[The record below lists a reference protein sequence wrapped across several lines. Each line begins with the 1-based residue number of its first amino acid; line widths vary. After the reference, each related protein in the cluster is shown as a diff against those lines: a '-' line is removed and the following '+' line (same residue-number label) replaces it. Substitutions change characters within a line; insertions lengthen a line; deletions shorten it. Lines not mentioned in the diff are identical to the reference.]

1 MREIKLNDIADSL
14 IIFNKITFDR
24 LLKSE
29 TPADS
34 IALYTFYYYTAKW
47 QGTNQPKCTTAYVA
61 NGLKWSE
68 SRVRKAKKELLDIG
82 LVEDITSKDES
93 GKIIGHFVKVNY
105 FSLSTLKET
114 HTIENPQCGI
124 PDTVE
129 KLETNALKEYIKC
142 LKKEIEMLKNNKESK
157 KEKSNP
163 QNSFDE
169 IFKGYTQNEETLRG
183 DKNVQNRGDKNVPHN
198 NTSIN
203 NNIPVFFEKEK
214 QADELFER
222 LWKEYPNKKGKADVY
237 KTNKLEL
244 LKFGYDKLSRA
255 IKNYDKSVVDKKFLM
270 YGSRFFKTGF
280 LDYLETKEET
290 SYSNIRRI

>member
-1 MREIKLNDIADSL
+1 MQEIKLNDIADSL

-24 LLKSE
+24 ILKSE
-29 TPADS
+29 TPSDS

-124 PDTVE
+124 HDTVE

-142 LKKEIEMLKNNKESK
+142 LKKEIEMLKNNNLSEREEKENFDIINEYK
-157 KEKSNP
+157 KICVSLPQTITLSPLLKSNIKTIE
-163 QNSFDE
+163 NKYSFDK
-169 IFKGYTQNEETLRG
+169 IKKVFKKAEASDFLKGSKGFKANFDWLMKDSNFAKVLDGNYDN
-183 DKNVQNRGDKNVPHN
+183 
-198 NTSIN
+198 
-203 NNIPVFFEKEK
+203 K
-214 QADELFER
+214 QAAKSAYDLSVAE
-222 LWKEYPNKKGKADVY
+222 KMM
-237 KTNKLEL
+237 LEE
-244 LKFGYDKLSRA
+244 
-255 IKNYDKSVVDKKFLM
+255 M
-270 YGSRFFKTGF
+270 
-280 LDYLETKEET
+280 
-290 SYSNIRRI
+290 

>member
-82 LVEDITSKDES
+82 LVEDITSKDEG

-105 FSLSTLKET
+105 FSLSTPKEN
-114 HTIENPQCGI
+114 HTIENPQCGTT
-124 PDTVE
+124 DTVE
-129 KLETNALKEYIKC
+129 KLETNALYNNKNALDNYNKC
-142 LKKEIEMLKNNKESK
+142 LKKDNEM
-157 KEKSNP
+157 
-163 QNSFDE
+163 
-169 IFKGYTQNEETLRG
+169 LRG

-203 NNIPVFFEKEK
+203 NTSINNNIPVFFEKEK
-214 QADELFER
+214 QADELFEK
-222 LWKEYPNKKGKADVY
+222 LWKEYPNKKGKADVH

-244 LKFGYDKLSRA
+244 LKFGYEKLSRA
-255 IKNYDKSVVDKKFLM
+255 IKNYDKSVADKKFLM

-290 SYSNIRRI
+290 SYSKYRRL

>member
-1 MREIKLNDIADSL
+1 MQEIKLNDIADSL

-24 LLKSE
+24 FLKSE

-105 FSLSTLKET
+105 LSLSTLKET

-124 PDTVE
+124 HDTVE

-142 LKKEIEMLKNNKESK
+142 LKTEIEMLKNNNIEKNK
-157 KEKSNP
+157 KENPKDDIIKIFNELCISLPKVKTITETRKKAAKSIAKKYSVE
-163 QNSFDE
+163 QIKE
-169 IFKGYTQNEETLRG
+169 VFKKAEASDFLRG
-183 DKNVQNRGDKNVPHN
+183 
-198 NTSIN
+198 S
-203 NNIPVFFEKEK
+203 
-214 QADELFER
+214 
-222 LWKEYPNKKGKADVY
+222 KGFKANFDWLMKDCNFAKV
-237 KTNKLEL
+237 LD
-244 LKFGYDKLSRA
+244 G
-255 IKNYDKSVVDKKFLM
+255 NYDNKQEAKSAYDLSAAEKM
-270 YGSRFFKTGF
+270 M
-280 LDYLETKEET
+280 LEEM
-290 SYSNIRRI
+290 

>member
-1 MREIKLNDIADSL
+1 MQEIKLNDIADSL

-47 QGTNQPKCTTAYVA
+47 QGTNQPKCTTSYVA

-124 PDTVE
+124 HDTVE

-142 LKKEIEMLKNNKESK
+142 LNKEIEMLKNKINIYNKEKIIK
-157 KEKSNP
+157 KETRHKYGMYNNVLLTDDDLEKLKSEFADWE
-163 QNSFDE
+163 QRIERLSE
-169 IFKGYTQNEETLRG
+169 YIASTGKSY
-183 DKNVQNRGDKNVPHN
+183 KNHLATIR
-198 NTSIN
+198 SWAR
-203 NNIPVFFEKEK
+203 KEK
-214 QADELFER
+214 
-222 LWKEYPNKKGKADVY
+222 PNKKVGANGIVIGNQKSD
-237 KTNKLEL
+237 LEGV
-244 LKFGYDKLSRA
+244 F
-255 IKNYDKSVVDKKFLM
+255 
-270 YGSRFFKTGF
+270 
-280 LDYLETKEET
+280 
-290 SYSNIRRI
+290 